1 MRKGGEKMAEE
12 EKELCESLGIS
23 LERKREIDRILMET
37 HRKILNGE
45 IKTMSLEE
53 FKKRQEQRVIELEKL
68 ISEQERRDS

>member
-1 MRKGGEKMAEE
+1 MRKGGGKMAEE

-23 LERKREIDRILMET
+23 LERKREIDSILMET

-68 ISEQERRDS
+68 IAEQERRDS

>member
-23 LERKREIDRILMET
+23 LERKREIDSILMET
-37 HRKILNGE
+37 HRKYLNGE

-53 FKKRQEQRVIELEKL
+53 
-68 ISEQERRDS
+68 

>member
-1 MRKGGEKMAEE
+1 MRKRGEKMAEE

-23 LERKREIDRILMET
+23 LERKREIDSILMET

-53 FKKRQEQRVIELEKL
+53 FKKRQEQRVMELEKL
-68 ISEQERRDS
+68 ISKQERRDS

>member
-1 MRKGGEKMAEE
+1 MRKRGEKMEEE
-12 EKELCESLGIS
+12 EKELCESLEIS
-23 LERKREIDRILMET
+23 LERKREIDSILMET
-37 HRKILNGE
+37 HRKYLNGE

>member
-1 MRKGGEKMAEE
+1 MRKRGEKMAEE

-23 LERKREIDRILMET
+23 LERKREIDSILMET

>member
-37 HRKILNGE
+37 HREYLNGE

>member
-23 LERKREIDRILMET
+23 LERKREIDSILMET
-37 HRKILNGE
+37 HRKYLNGE

-68 ISEQERRDS
+68 IAEQERRDS

>member
-23 LERKREIDRILMET
+23 LERKREIDSILMET